1 LTAVVTQ
8 PSRRQL
14 IEAATSRLGSGPE
27 ARWIVEDAL
36 ARDGSAIDGPPL
48 DRSLSALG
56 LDEPVPPSVSRRVA
70 SLVSRRQAGEPL
82 QYILGRWPFRTI
94 ELAVDRRVLIPRP
107 ETEQVVEVAL
117 AALQRATVDRI
128 GTPARAQP
136 LVAVDLGTGSG
147 AIALS
152 LAVEGGGR
160 HAGLDVWATDSS
172 LDALDVARANLKSL
186 QAARS
191 APAVPIGARVPAAT
205 ALPSATAVAPAT
217 EHDPLDRVRLVQGV
231 WFAAL
236 PASLMGTIDLVVSNP
251 PYVSAA
257 EYPELDPVV
266 RDWEPESALVA
277 RSASDGSAGLA
288 DIETIIAD
296 APRWLTSGGAAVI
309 ELAPHQAEAALSM
322 AQRSGFANV
331 RVEPDLAGRPRVL
344 VAARR

>member
-1 LTAVVTQ
+1 LTAVATE

-14 IEAATSRLGSGPE
+14 VEAATSRLGSGPE

-36 ARDGSAIDGPPL
+36 ARDGSAIDGPL
-48 DRSLSALG
+48 LGRSLSALG

-117 AALQRATVDRI
+117 AELLRATADRI
-128 GTPARAQP
+128 DTPARAQP

-152 LAVEGGGR
+152 LAVEGGAR

-186 QAARS
+186 QAVRS
-191 APAVPIGARVPAAT
+191 APAVPVGEEVPD
-205 ALPSATAVAPAT
+205 ATAVAPAT

-236 PASLMGTIDLVVSNP
+236 PPSLMGTIDLVVSNP

-266 RDWEPESALVA
+266 RDWEPETALVA
-277 RSASDGSAGLA
+277 GSASDGSAGLA

-296 APRWLTSGGAAVI
+296 ASRWLTSRGAVVI

-322 AQRSGFANV
+322 AQRSGFADA

>member
-1 LTAVVTQ
+1 MATE

-14 IEAATSRLGSGPE
+14 VEAATSRLGSGPE

-36 ARDGSAIDGPPL
+36 ARDGSAIDGPL
-48 DRSLSALG
+48 LGRSLSALG

-117 AALQRATVDRI
+117 AELLRATADRI
-128 GTPARAQP
+128 DTPARAQP

-152 LAVEGGGR
+152 LAVEGGGAR

-186 QAARS
+186 QAVRS
-191 APAVPIGARVPAAT
+191 APAVPVGEEVPD
-205 ALPSATAVAPAT
+205 ATAVAPAT

-236 PASLMGTIDLVVSNP
+236 PPSLMGTIDLVVSNP

-257 EYPELDPVV
+257 EYPELDLVV
-266 RDWEPESALVA
+266 RDWEPETALVA
-277 RSASDGSAGLA
+277 GSASDGSAGLA

-296 APRWLTSGGAAVI
+296 ASRWLTSRGAVVI
-309 ELAPHQAEAALSM
+309 ELAPHQGEAALSM
-322 AQRSGFANV
+322 AQRSGFADA